1 MRRKSEGGEGMRK
14 GKREEG
20 ERRRDT
26 EQQRRWKG
34 EEELL
39 KEAAKWQ
46 IPALEDSTHLFL
58 AERGELE
65 QADAKSWKMR
75 RVKVK
80 LQRSWQSL
88 QIHPGS
94 PKMILVGVEEFLM
107 NLAEKD
113 LAAARCQKMYCANP
127 TRCSG
132 CWWRETPQ
140 ESWFESPG
148 SC

>member
-65 QADAKSWKMR
+65 QADAKSRKMR

-94 PKMILVGVEEFLM
+94 PKMLLLLGVEESLM
-107 NLAEKD
+107 KVGKD
-113 LAAARCQKMYCANP
+113 LAGARC
-127 TRCSG
+127 
-132 CWWRETPQ
+132 
-140 ESWFESPG
+140 
-148 SC
+148 